1 MRCDFQREIYLSKL
15 IFITLRPTQKFM
27 QIFEVALA
35 RTITADAHA
44 FAVMTRYALRL
55 STEDLSLEAPI

>member
-1 MRCDFQREIYLSKL
+1 
-15 IFITLRPTQKFM
+15 M
-27 QIFEVALA
+27 QLPEVALA

-55 STEDLSLEAPI
+55 STENSFLEAPIQSLAPNAYAGDVAAQPAWPLA